1 MDSTHIAIL
10 AALVCLVFITGIHIF
25 ADRPAT
31 TPMLSRYT
39 EIYRAMVLR
48 HDDISERI
56 VCAIAHNMEDHVRI
70 YQRELTRL
78 EYAIGF
84 VQETV
89 KRTWDVDL
97 PEVLSWRGN
106 SDAPDAR

>member
-1 MDSTHIAIL
+1 MDFIHIAIL
-10 AALVCLVFITGIHIF
+10 VALVCLVFSTGLHILT
-25 ADRPAT
+25 DRPMT

-56 VCAIAHNMEDHVRI
+56 VYAVAHNMDDHVRI
-70 YQRELTRL
+70 YQKELKRL

-97 PEVLSWRGN
+97 PEVMSWRGDSN
-106 SDAPDAR
+106 PPDA

>member
-1 MDSTHIAIL
+1 MDTTHIAIL
-10 AALVCLVFITGIHIF
+10 VALVCLVFITGLHIL

-31 TPMLSRYT
+31 TPMLSRFT

-48 HDDISERI
+48 HDDISERLTHA
-56 VCAIAHNMEDHVRI
+56 VAHDMGDHART
-70 YQRELTRL
+70 YRKELKRL

-84 VQETV
+84 VQDTV

-97 PEVLSWRGN
+97 PEVLSWRGG
-106 SDAPDAR
+106 SDAPDA